1 MPKRVDVAERRAELA
16 GAVLRVAADRGL
28 EGISVR
34 HVATEAG
41 VTAGM
46 VQHWFPTK
54 DDLMQAAMEAA
65 RDRYA
70 ARMVAA
76 TAGLDD
82 DAPVPVL
89 LRTMLGV
96 LLPLD
101 DDGRRDA
108 RVALAFQGYAS
119 TRPEVAA
126 RLRDESDELRAFF
139 ADRIRVSTGVDADRA
154 TGAAAALVALAE
166 GLAIQV
172 LGGGLEPAM
181 AEHALDVAL
190 DALATA

>member
-16 GAVLRVAADRGL
+16 AAVLRVAADRGL

-54 DDLMQAAMEAA
+54 DDLMQAAMTAA

-76 TAGLDD
+76 TADLVDD
-82 DAPVPVL
+82 PPVPML

-96 LLPLD
+96 MLPLD
-101 DDGRRDA
+101 DEGRRDA

-126 RLRDESDELRAFF
+126 RLHDESDELRAFL
-139 ADRIRVSTGVDADRA
+139 AERIRLATGGDERRA
-154 TGAAAALVALAE
+154 TGAATALVALAE

-172 LGGGLEPAM
+172 LGGGLEPSS